1 MNTARLAVAYVL
13 LGVLLAACPSPADQ
27 PDASP
32 DVDSSDAMTVETDSA
47 GIIKPSY
54 IGPAPDFTLVTLA
67 GDSLRLSD
75 LRGQVVLVNF
85 WATWCAPCVEEIPEF
100 VDLYEELHPHGLA
113 IVGVAID
120 EEGPELVAPFADR
133 FNINYPVA
141 LDPGGMVADE
151 YGGVFALPTTYVI
164 DPEGQIIDRVI
175 GLYPVAE
182 KRPTLRDMLAE
193 L

>member
-1 MNTARLAVAYVL
+1 MNTFRLAVAFVV
-13 LGVLLAACPSPADQ
+13 LGVLLAACQAPDDQ
-27 PDASP
+27 PEPAP
-32 DVDSSDAMTVETDSA
+32 AVPSSDAITVETDSA
-47 GIIKPSY
+47 GIIKPAY
-54 IGPAPDFTLVTLA
+54 VGPAPDFTLATLA

-75 LRGQVVLVNF
+75 LRGQVVLLNF

-100 VDLYEELHPHGLA
+100 VDLYRELHPEGLA

-120 EEGPELVAPFADR
+120 EQGPELVAPFAER

-141 LDPGGMVADE
+141 LDPGGIVADA

-164 DPEGQIIDRVI
+164 DPAGQIIDRVI

-182 KRPTLRDMLAE
+182 KRPALQDL
-193 L
+193 LSGF